1 MINIWGKFMGMRKKR
16 RFSVFK
22 FVISLCLFSPVLYA
36 GFEMYKNLDSLGYLD
51 DTKVVAEDNTIDKEY
66 VQKLYQDATNDL
78 EEIKEGISSGDL
90 ITQEEFDGLLHDLGS
105 EVDVSEFEEFIRSLM
120 DTLGIN

>member
-1 MINIWGKFMGMRKKR
+1 MGMRKKR
-16 RFSVFK
+16 KFSVFK
-22 FVISLCLFSPVLYA
+22 LVISLCLFSPVLYA